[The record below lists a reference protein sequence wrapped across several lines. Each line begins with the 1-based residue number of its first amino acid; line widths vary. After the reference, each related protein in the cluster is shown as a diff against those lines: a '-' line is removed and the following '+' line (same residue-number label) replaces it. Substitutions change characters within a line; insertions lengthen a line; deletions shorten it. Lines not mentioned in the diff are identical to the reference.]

1 MQAKRY
7 DTIFE
12 SGIVSIVVAI
22 YDNVYVGTFHKC
34 TSFIKQTY
42 RQTDMQSY
50 RQFMLTDRQTDRQAS
65 RRTKQ
70 EYRTIQTPIVITH
83 L

>member
-7 DTIFE
+7 DTIIE

-42 RQTDMQSY
+42 RQTCSHIDKSC
-50 RQFMLTDRQTDRQAS
+50 LKKDRLTDRQAS

-70 EYRTIQTPIVITH
+70 EYRTIQTLIVITH